1 MIDAYNA
8 ASVLYT
14 ARCTDTVSL
23 QALYFLTTAGQYTSG
38 SPHDATSV
46 CLVHMLGYILLV
58 CFLTQFISWV
68 KLTGIVMACC
78 KC

>member
-1 MIDAYNA
+1 MTDAYNA
-8 ASVLYT
+8 ASILYT

-23 QALYFLTTAGQYTSG
+23 QALCLLTTGGQYTSG
-38 SPHDATSV
+38 SPHDANSI
-46 CLVHMLGYILLV
+46 CLVYMLGYILLV

-78 KC
+78 KF